1 VYRRSNDREKALAVL
16 RQGKAIMDRLA
27 KLSPDNAAW
36 KRELAWFDQQI
47 AALTE

>member
-1 VYRRSNDREKALAVL
+1 VYRRSDDREKALAVL

-27 KLSPDNAAW
+27 ELSPDNAAW
-36 KRELAWFDQQI
+36 KRDLAWFDQQI